1 MLMLTESAVE
11 ALDSIV
17 ESAPVSDAAGV
28 RISRQVS
35 PDGQPALG
43 LSLVEEPE
51 PTDQVVETEGDH
63 VPVFVE
69 EAAVPALDDKMLDAQ
84 VHDGQLGFVVTEQ
97 GGGAPAA

>member
-17 ESAPVSDAAGV
+17 ESAPVSDAAGI

-35 PDGQPALG
+35 SDGQPALG

-51 PTDQVVETEGDH
+51 PTDQVLETEGEH

-84 VHDGQLGFVVTEQ
+84 VQDGQVGFVVIEQ
-97 GGGAPAA
+97 A